1 MSVMAPEAGDIEAVL
16 VSNRGPVS
24 FEARSDG
31 SFGTERGAGG
41 LAGALDPVARELGDA
56 ATWIAAATSEDD
68 RKAIVAGV
76 LDDMPEKLG
85 YELRLLDIDDR
96 TYTRYY
102 NDVANRMLWFA
113 MHCLFEE
120 LDVHEFGRQELAA
133 WDEAYEPVNQ
143 RFAEAAA
150 EAAGPEAFV
159 LIQDYHLTT
168 APQRL
173 RAARPEQTI
182 LHFTHSSFC
191 GPQGLDM
198 LPGPIPKTIV
208 QGMLGAD
215 LVGFHVSPWARA
227 FLDACERIGANV
239 DRDKGLVEHD
249 GRRSWVRAY
258 PIPVHPD
265 ELQER
270 ARGDSA
276 RAWADRFLEGI
287 NGPLVV
293 RADRSEP
300 SKNIVRGFEA
310 FGLLLDRRRDLR
322 DARFVA
328 CLYPSRQE
336 VPEYR
341 RYMQQIHESVMQV
354 NHRHPGSISLIME
367 NDYDRTLGAL
377 LVYDVLLVNSIMD
390 GMNLVSKEG
399 AIVNERDGALVL
411 SRLAGSFDELGDH
424 SIELDDPLSVEQTSN
439 ALQAAID
446 MPQAERSQNAEA
458 LKRAVRASRPEGW
471 IEAQLEDLAEI
482 KAGQE
487 PKSAAPSPEQGG

>member
-1 MSVMAPEAGDIEAVL
+1 MTPETGDIEAVL

-24 FEARSDG
+24 FQEREDG
-31 SFGTERGAGG
+31 SFETERGAGG
-41 LAGALDPVARELGDA
+41 LAGALDPVARELGSA
-56 ATWIAAATSEDD
+56 ATWVAAATSESD
-68 RKAIVAGV
+68 RKALAAGV
-76 LDDMPEKLG
+76 LEEMPEQLG
-85 YELRLLDIDDR
+85 YELRLLDIDEQ
-96 TYTRYY
+96 TYGRYY

-120 LDVHEFGRQELAA
+120 LGVREFGAQELAA

-143 RFAEAAA
+143 RFADAAA
-150 EAAGPEAFV
+150 EAAGPDAYV

-191 GPQGLDM
+191 GPHGLDA
-198 LPGPIPKTIV
+198 LPDPIPKAIV
-208 QGMLGAD
+208 EGMLGAD
-215 LVGFHVSPWARA
+215 LVGFHVSPWGRA
-227 FLDACERIGANV
+227 FFDACERIGASV
-239 DRDKGLVEHD
+239 DREKGVVEHD
-249 GRRSWVRAY
+249 GRRSWVRTY
-258 PIPVHPD
+258 PIPVDPD

-270 ARGDSA
+270 ARGKSA
-276 RAWADRFLEGI
+276 RAWAETFLEGI
-287 NGPLVV
+287 TGPLIV

-310 FGLLLDRRRDLR
+310 FGLLLDSRRDLK
-322 DARFVA
+322 DARFIA

-341 RYMQQIHESVMQV
+341 RYMQEIHESVMRV
-354 NHRHPGSISLIME
+354 NHRHPGAISLIME

-399 AIVNERDGALVL
+399 AVVNERDGALVL

-424 SIELDDPLSVEQTSN
+424 ALELRDPLSIEETAD
-439 ALQAAID
+439 ALEAAID
-446 MPQAERSQNAEA
+446 MPQAERSRHAEA
-458 LKRAVRASRPEGW
+458 LKQAVRASRPEGW
-471 IEAQLEDLAEI
+471 IEAQLQDLGEI
-482 KAGQE
+482 KAGRE
-487 PKSAAPSPEQGG
+487 PKSAAPLPEQGR

>member
-1 MSVMAPEAGDIEAVL
+1 MTPETGDIEAVL

-24 FEARSDG
+24 FQIHADG
-31 SFGTERGAGG
+31 SFETERGAGG
-41 LAGALDPVARELGDA
+41 LAGALDPVARELGDG

-68 RKAIVAGV
+68 RKAIAAGA
-76 LDDMPEKLG
+76 LDDMPEQLG

-120 LDVHEFGRQELAA
+120 LDVHEFGQQELAA

-143 RFAEAAA
+143 RFADATA
-150 EAAGPEAFV
+150 EAAGPDAFI

-168 APQRL
+168 APRRL

-191 GPQGLDM
+191 GPHGLNV
-198 LPGPIPKTIV
+198 LPGPIPKAIV
-208 QGMLGAD
+208 EGMLGAD
-215 LVGFHVSPWARA
+215 LVGFHVSPWGRA
-227 FLDACERIGANV
+227 FLDACEAIGANV
-239 DRDKGLVEHD
+239 DRERGLVEHD
-249 GRRSWVRAY
+249 GRRSWVRTY
-258 PIPVHPD
+258 PIPVDPD

-276 RAWADRFLEGI
+276 RSWAERFLEGI
-287 NGPLVV
+287 TGPLVV

-310 FGLLLDRRRDLR
+310 FGLLLDRRADLE

-341 RYMQQIHESVMQV
+341 RYMQAIHESVMQV
-354 NHRHPGSISLIME
+354 NHRHAGAISLIME

-377 LVYDVLLVNSIMD
+377 LVYDVLVVNSIMD

-399 AIVNERDGALVL
+399 AIVNERDGVLVL

-424 SIELDDPLSVEQTSN
+424 SIELIDPLSVEETAD
-439 ALQAAID
+439 ALEAAID
-446 MPQAERSQNAEA
+446 MPRAERSQHAGA
-458 LKRAVRASRPEGW
+458 LKQAVRMSRPEGW

-482 KAGQE
+482 KAGRE
-487 PKSAAPSPEQGG
+487 PKSAAPSHE